1 MDMNT
6 VEAMVPTSDPNEFR
20 TGDAWLAG
28 GTVLFSQGSQTLT
41 RLLDLASAGWT
52 PITVRQDGIEF
63 AATCTIAELH
73 ALPGD
78 PAVPPAW
85 KAMDLVRPACDS
97 FVASF
102 KIWNLSTMGGNI
114 ATSLPAG
121 PVISLCSALDASL
134 EIHAPGGTVR
144 RETVAEFVQGDAT
157 NSLQPGELI
166 RSIFIP
172 VHALRARTAFRRLSL
187 TNLGRTGA
195 MVIGRLDEDGL
206 FTLTVSGSTT
216 RPMHLRFGPDEYP
229 TPALLLSRLDETI
242 APADY
247 HDDIHGRP
255 PWRRAMTR
263 RLGVEVLGELLP
275 SFGPGNER

>member
-6 VEAMVPTSDPNEFR
+6 IKGMVPTADPDDFR

-28 GTVLFSQGSQTLT
+28 GTVLFSEGSQTLT
-41 RLLDLASAGWT
+41 RLLDLASAGWP
-52 PITVRQDGIEF
+52 PITVRADGIEF

-73 ALPGD
+73 ALPSD
-78 PAVPPAW
+78 PAVPPEW
-85 KAMDLVRPACDS
+85 KAMDLIHPACDS

-134 EIHAPGGTVR
+134 EIHAPGGTTR
-144 RETVAEFVQGDAT
+144 REAVAEFVLGDGS

-166 RSIFIP
+166 RSIFVP
-172 VHALRARTAFRRLSL
+172 AHALRARTAFRRLSL

-195 MVIGRLDEDGL
+195 MVIGRLDEDGR
-206 FTLTVSGSTT
+206 FTLAVSASTR
-216 RPMHLRFGPDEYP
+216 RPFNLRFGPDEHP
-229 TPALLLSRLDETI
+229 TPAGLLHRLDEAI
-242 APADY
+242 APTDY
-247 HDDIHGRP
+247 HDDNHGRP
-255 PWRRAMTR
+255 AWRRAMTR
-263 RLGVEVLGELLP
+263 RLGVDVLGELLP
-275 SFGPGNER
+275 SPGPGNER